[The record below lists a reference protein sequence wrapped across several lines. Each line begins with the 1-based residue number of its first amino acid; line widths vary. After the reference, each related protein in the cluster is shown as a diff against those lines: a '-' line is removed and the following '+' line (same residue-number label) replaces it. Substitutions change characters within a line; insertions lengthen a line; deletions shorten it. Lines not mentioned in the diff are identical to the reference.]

1 MLALRPEFGEQ
12 KMKNISFA
20 NFTRFVGELIYGEDS
35 EAMRAV
41 IKPTSDGKAGLF
53 YQGGALIQTYS
64 RERDARRGA
73 TRMGLTVV
81 E

>member
-1 MLALRPEFGEQ
+1 
-12 KMKNISFA
+12 MKSISFA
-20 NFTRFVGELIYGEDS
+20 NFTRFVGELLYGEDT

-41 IKPTSDGKAGLF
+41 IKPTDGKTGLY

-73 TRMGLTVV
+73 ARMGLTLVDTMNG
-81 E
+81 